1 MRHPPHLLLCSALAL
16 CTGSRAFASASW
28 GAAGRRLGARALH
41 AAGVDGGI
49 RGGAGGEKEPLQ
61 LLLVRHGESEAN
73 KARIFVSWIDSPLTA
88 RGRKEA
94 SLSGEALKA
103 AGLCADSVFTSMLAR
118 AETTAQLMVEACG
131 QDQVEETKRDWRLN
145 ERMVGCLVGLTMEE
159 ALERFG
165 NDSVRLWRTS
175 VDVRPDPI
183 DEASE
188 NFPGNDPTYSF
199 LPRDALPRTEC
210 LEDVRKRV
218 AACWDEEVVPEL
230 RAGRRVAV
238 VAHENSLRALMLHI
252 DSGIPRDQILRFEVP
267 RATPILYTLDP
278 DTLAPLA
285 PASPPF
291 LPLTACLIGAAP
303 APGSDDSGAAVG
315 KLRPSMDFEEGFRA

>member
-1 MRHPPHLLLCSALAL
+1 MR
-16 CTGSRAFASASW
+16 
-28 GAAGRRLGARALH
+28 
-41 AAGVDGGI
+41 
-49 RGGAGGEKEPLQ
+49 LQ
-61 LLLVRHGESEAN
+61 
-73 KARIFVSWIDSPLTA
+73 
-88 RGRKEA
+88 
-94 SLSGEALKA
+94 
-103 AGLCADSVFTSMLAR
+103 
-118 AETTAQLMVEACG
+118 
-131 QDQVEETKRDWRLN
+131 
-145 ERMVGCLVGLTMEE
+145 
-159 ALERFG
+159 
-165 NDSVRLWRTS
+165 
-175 VDVRPDPI
+175 
-183 DEASE
+183 
-188 NFPGNDPTYSF
+188 
-199 LPRDALPRTEC
+199 
-210 LEDVRKRV
+210 
-218 AACWDEEVVPEL
+218 VVPEL